1 MSTHAITHD
10 AHAAR
15 DGGDPAEPGGTVPV
29 GSSRLDRLR
38 DVVITLVGVVG
49 IATIAWLL
57 AAWIWG
63 LSIVVFVTGS
73 MSPTMPVGT
82 AAVSQLTPAAE
93 LRVGDVVTVP
103 RPDTG
108 QPVTHRIVAIDEVA
122 AAPEERELTL
132 RGDDNGFA
140 DSQTYLVDQAPRV
153 LVAVPVLGSVVL
165 WAQTP
170 IVMIAASILIAL
182 AIAWAL
188 WPTPT
193 RADADADVD
202 VDVDET

>member
-1 MSTHAITHD
+1 MPTHAITDD
-10 AHAAR
+10 AEAER
-15 DGGDPAEPGGTVPV
+15 DGGELLEPGGTAPV
-29 GSSRLDRLR
+29 GPSRLDRIR
-38 DVVITLVGVVG
+38 DVVITLVGVIG

-73 MSPTMPVGT
+73 MSPTMPVGA
-82 AAVSQLTPAAE
+82 AAVSQLTAAAE
-93 LRVGDVVTVP
+93 LRIGDVVTVP

-122 AAPEERELTL
+122 AAPDERELTL
-132 RGDDNGFA
+132 QGDDNDFA
-140 DSQTYLVDQAPRV
+140 DSQTYVVGEAPRV
-153 LVAVPVLGSVVL
+153 LAAVPGLRAVVL

-193 RADADADVD
+193 RVD

>member
-1 MSTHAITHD
+1 MPTHAITDD
-10 AHAAR
+10 AEAER
-15 DGGDPAEPGGTVPV
+15 DGGELLEPGGTAPV
-29 GSSRLDRLR
+29 GPSRLDRIR
-38 DVVITLVGVVG
+38 DVVITLVGVIG

-73 MSPTMPVGT
+73 MSPTMPVGA
-82 AAVSQLTPAAE
+82 AAVSQLTAAAE
-93 LRVGDVVTVP
+93 LRIGDVVTVP

-122 AAPEERELTL
+122 AAPDERELTL
-132 RGDDNGFA
+132 QGDDNDFA
-140 DSQTYLVDQAPRV
+140 DSQTYVVGEAPRV
-153 LVAVPVLGSVVL
+153 LAAVPGLGSVVL

-193 RADADADVD
+193 RADADVN
-202 VDVDET
+202 ET

>member
-10 AHAAR
+10 AQAAR
-15 DGGDPAEPGGTVPV
+15 DGGDLAEPGGTVPV
-29 GSSRLDRLR
+29 GSSRLDRMR

-122 AAPEERELTL
+122 TAPDERELTL
-132 RGDDNGFA
+132 QGDDNGFA
-140 DSQTYLVDQAPRV
+140 DSQTYLVDEAPRV
-153 LVAVPVLGSVVL
+153 LAAVPVLGSVVL

-193 RADADADVD
+193 RAAPD

>member
-1 MSTHAITHD
+1 MTES
-10 AHAAR
+10 
-15 DGGDPAEPGGTVPV
+15 GGADPV
-29 GSSRLDRLR
+29 GPSRLGRIR
-38 DVVITLVGVVG
+38 DVVITLIGVIG
-49 IATIAWLL
+49 IVTIAWLL
-57 AAWIWG
+57 AAWLWG

-82 AAVSQLTPAAE
+82 AAVSQLTDAAD
-93 LRVGDVVTVP
+93 LRIGDVVTVP

-122 AAPEERELTL
+122 AAPAQRELTL
-132 RGDDNGFA
+132 QGDDNEFA
-140 DSQTYLVDQAPRV
+140 DSQTYVVDEAPRV
-153 LVAVPVLGSVVL
+153 LASAPALGSVVL

-170 IVMIAASILIAL
+170 PVMIAASVAIAL

-193 RADADADVD
+193 RADTDAH
-202 VDVDET
+202 ET